1 MPQRQESKRFV
12 MLKWRRER
20 SVQTL
25 LLLANVLAL
34 AVLTYIIYRI
44 VSAARRRA
52 EESRLATPDQQIPE
66 QQIAM
71 NLEASLEAEDR
82 APPPALPVHWEEGLP
97 EAVAAPVVLAA
108 ESSHPAQPAIEE
120 DLPYAD
126 PVDGMPFE
134 PEESV
139 VSCVCGLAYRED
151 SVTWLADYHNGCCI
165 HCGARVDLPNGRS

>member
-1 MPQRQESKRFV
+1 M
-12 MLKWRRER
+12 
-20 SVQTL
+20 QTL

-34 AVLTYIIYRI
+34 GVLTYIIYRI

-52 EESRLATPDQQIPE
+52 EESRLPVPDQQIAE

-71 NLEASLEAEDR
+71 NLETGMEAEDR
-82 APPPALPVHWEEGLP
+82 AAPPESPVRWEEGLP
-97 EAVAAPVVLAA
+97 EAAVAPVVLAA
-108 ESSHPAQPAIEE
+108 ESPNPAHPAIEE

-134 PEESV
+134 PEEPV

-165 HCGARVDLPNGRS
+165 HCGARVNLSNGRS